1 MQKMSEEYK
10 DLKSF
15 LKSNKAKKVGH
26 EKVLGY
32 PCDIWQYEQAIIWI
46 YKGIPLKSKAE
57 VMGVKR
63 VEVAKKVQFNIKIS
77 DSEFKLPNYPI
88 KSYREMMSGPDSQKG
103 DNNQPSQEEIQQ
115 MMKQF
120 MGGKN

>member
-1 MQKMSEEYK
+1 
-10 DLKSF
+10 
-15 LKSNKAKKVGH
+15 
-26 EKVLGY
+26 
-32 PCDIWQYEQAIIWI
+32 
-46 YKGIPLKSKAE
+46 
-57 VMGVKR
+57 MGVKR
-63 VEVAKKVQFNIKIS
+63 VEVAKKVQFNINIS

-88 KSYREMMSGPDSQKG
+88 KSYREVMSGPDSQKG